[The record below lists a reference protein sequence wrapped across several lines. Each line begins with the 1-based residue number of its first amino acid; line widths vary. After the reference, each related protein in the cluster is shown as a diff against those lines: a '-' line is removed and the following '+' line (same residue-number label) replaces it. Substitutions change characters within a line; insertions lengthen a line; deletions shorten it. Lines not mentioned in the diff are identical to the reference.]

1 MRRQICW
8 TERTD
13 DEGAVEIRVT
23 IHAGEVKW
31 QFLRPDA
38 ERWDYDSAP
47 SVAQWT
53 ELEKRLRDRYQ
64 RGQVGLT
71 KELEWVRQ
79 ARGA

>member
-8 TERTD
+8 TERTE

-31 QFLRPDA
+31 QFLRADA

-47 SVAQWT
+47 SAAQWA

-71 KELEWVRQ
+71 KELEWMRQ

>member
-8 TERTD
+8 MDRAD
-13 DEGAVEIRVT
+13 GGGAVEIRVT

-31 QFLRPDA
+31 QFLCPDA
-38 ERWDYDSAP
+38 ERWDYDTP
-47 SVAQWT
+47 PTPAQWA
-53 ELEKRLRDRYQ
+53 ELERRLQDRYQ
-64 RGQVGLT
+64 RGQVGLK

>member
-8 TERTD
+8 TERAED
-13 DEGAVEIRVT
+13 GVGVEIRVT

-31 QFLRPDA
+31 QFLRADQ
-38 ERWDYDSAP
+38 ERWDYDLPPSAE
-47 SVAQWT
+47 QWDD
-53 ELEKRLRDRYQ
+53 LERRLQNRYQ
-64 RGQVGLT
+64 RGQVGLK